1 MTAYNAGCTFC
12 RRRRRTGALY
22 HLRDAPRFRTDGAI
36 RLDMYSCHTDPKKIV
51 AYAARI
57 KMKETFFDTPKLIM
71 TENTPENVTQD
82 DTAIETVDI
91 SHGVIVGPSKHREN
105 AKFKGVPERIVRKC
119 QSLRPK
125 PGTTCRKQWNQ
136 CRTRTNV
143 HNLGV
148 RAAHLMK
155 VCSDIEAEKTTAST
169 PKSTS
174 ILETVMIFMCGVFI
188 THPRLWSICSALFLN
203 RAIAAL
209 KMNINLQY
217 SVSIVVGAHVYIVQ
231 QENWL
236 IAALHMAAWIITWM
250 WATKNPVL

>member
-1 MTAYNAGCTFC
+1 
-12 RRRRRTGALY
+12 
-22 HLRDAPRFRTDGAI
+22 
-36 RLDMYSCHTDPKKIV
+36 
-51 AYAARI
+51 
-57 KMKETFFDTPKLIM
+57 M

-82 DTAIETVDI
+82 DTAIETVDT
-91 SHGVIVGPSKHREN
+91 SHGVIVGPSSKHREKCEVLLKECLDGSY
-105 AKFKGVPERIVRKC
+105 AKMPEFATEAWHYLSEAVEPGVEPV
-119 QSLRPK
+119 QM
-125 PGTTCRKQWNQ
+125 
-136 CRTRTNV
+136 V

-155 VCSDIEAEKTTAST
+155 VCSDIEAEKTTGST

-209 KMNINLQY
+209 NININLQY